1 MIPPAGIWLEMLRR
15 SAASTASWFALL
27 AFPLLMGLHHRD
39 TSGFLHSAAG
49 ALPAAAA
56 AFACLGWRSSRQRR
70 DLSRLL
76 DRTAFGAIGLS
87 VSEIALGV
95 ILGSAAGYAYLGLFP
110 PAGDGSVPWQAW
122 TMPFLVSLQV
132 SCVSTG
138 LGHRSPSL
146 PASILAV
153 LGAVSMVSDPGSIP
167 ALLASPGH
175 LSRVMGA
182 GTANAHPDTFFAASI
197 LLSAAAVHAAS
208 RSKAGSKRR
217 G

>member
-1 MIPPAGIWLEMLRR
+1 MLRR
-15 SAASTASWFALL
+15 SASSTASWFALL
-27 AFPLLMGLHHRD
+27 AFPVLMGLHHRD
-39 TSGFLHSAAG
+39 TSGFLQAAAG

-56 AFACLGWRSSRQRR
+56 AFACLGWRSSRERK
-70 DLSRLL
+70 DLGRLL

-95 ILGSAAGYAYLGLFP
+95 VLGSAAGYAYLGLFP
-110 PAGDGSVPWQAW
+110 PAGDASVPWQAW
-122 TMPFLVSLQV
+122 TMPVLIPLQV
-132 SCVSTG
+132 SCVSAG
-138 LGHRSPSL
+138 LGRLSPSL

-167 ALLASPGH
+167 ALLATPGH
-175 LSRVMGA
+175 LSRIMGA

-197 LLSAAAVHAAS
+197 LLSAAAVHAAL
-208 RSKAGSKRR
+208 RSPAGMNRR